1 MLERSISYDAAI
13 QLIRRRL
20 QGDRSP
26 DRAREVLIME
36 ALASG
41 EVPMEPVFVP
51 FAAKRYGYD
60 SLVAWLDRNYPAA
73 SAPKTETPRWAR
85 EPVIAKMKEF
95 YPPDGIRPK
104 GVSIAALTKRINRQP
119 EFQGN
124 PVIEDTVR
132 LADFEI
138 KAALKK

>member
-1 MLERSISYDAAI
+1 
-13 QLIRRRL
+13 
-20 QGDRSP
+20 
-26 DRAREVLIME
+26 ME

-119 EFQGN
+119 EFQGS
-124 PVIEDTVR
+124 PVIDTVR

>member
-1 MLERSISYDAAI
+1 MIASARGRLASRRIAVRRGDVALRRFRWRRRRIFMLERSISYDAAI

-26 DRAREVLIME
+26 DRALEVLIME

-60 SLVAWLDRNYPAA
+60 SLVACKLWL
-73 SAPKTETPRWAR
+73 
-85 EPVIAKMKEF
+85 
-95 YPPDGIRPK
+95 RP
-104 GVSIAALTKRINRQP
+104 
-119 EFQGN
+119 
-124 PVIEDTVR
+124 
-132 LADFEI
+132 
-138 KAALKK
+138 

>member
-1 MLERSISYDAAI
+1 M
-13 QLIRRRL
+13 
-20 QGDRSP
+20 
-26 DRAREVLIME
+26 
-36 ALASG
+36 
-41 EVPMEPVFVP
+41 
-51 FAAKRYGYD
+51 
-60 SLVAWLDRNYPAA
+60 N
-73 SAPKTETPRWAR
+73 
-85 EPVIAKMKEF
+85 EF

-104 GVSIAALTKRINRQP
+104 GVSIARLTKRINRQP